1 MQSYSLCITGY
12 DQYPL
17 RGEREI
23 RILNAKKKKNGQM
36 AGVLM
41 GSNAFLNVM

>member
-12 DQYPL
+12 DHL